1 MKIFHKNFADYA
13 IKDVIEKV
21 YVYLPGA
28 TVKSASY
35 DKFRDIGYT
44 KGIQNPLVVNAWVRN
59 VVTNELIVKQIGLV
73 SIGAIKIIVKNNDV
87 NLLQL
92 ASRIVY
98 KDEDYYAYNDAV
110 GKKMLMINLKNNY
123 TEITLWKK
131 DV

>member
-1 MKIFHKNFADYA
+1 MNIFHKNFAEY
-13 IKDVIEKV
+13 IMKQVQEKV

-28 TVKSASY
+28 STKAAAY
-35 DKFRDIGYT
+35 DKFRDVGYS
-44 KGIQNPLVVNAWVRN
+44 KGVQNPLVVNAWVRN
-59 VVTNELIVKQIGLV
+59 MVTNELIVKQIGLV
-73 SIGAIKIIVKNNDV
+73 SIGAIKIIVKNADV

-92 ASRIVY
+92 ATRIVY
-98 KDEDYYAYNDAV
+98 KNEDYYAYSDAV